1 MHISRSN
8 RYVLR
13 NGYCG
18 VSDVGC
24 RCCSGIDVP
33 GGADRPDLP
42 SQINEGD
49 LQSMS
54 QSA

>member
-1 MHISRSN
+1 MHVSRSN
-8 RYVLR
+8 RCVLR
-13 NGYCG
+13 NRYCG
-18 VSDVGC
+18 VSDVGG
-24 RCCSGIDVP
+24 RCCSGIDVH

-49 LQSMS
+49 LQSTS